1 MIDRSSGGDSAVSIT
16 LGYMLNLGVATLVV
30 YLLVLNANSLL
41 DDVTE
46 TATETELEVSA
57 EKVST
62 KITVADELRR
72 TTDESY
78 GEIPL
83 DLTQVVSDNI
93 GGYEV
98 NVTDADPDETGNITV
113 RHIGSIRDNSVTVP
127 YNVSS
132 EVHGYEWADGERVS
146 VTYNESGVYLR

>member
-1 MIDRSSGGDSAVSIT
+1 MIDRSRGDDSAVSIT

-30 YLLVLNANSLL
+30 YLLVTNATGIL

-46 TATETELEVSA
+46 RAAETELEVSA
-57 EKVST
+57 EKVSS
-62 KITVADELRR
+62 KITVADRLARS
-72 TTDESY
+72 TDESY
-78 GEIPL
+78 GRIPL

-98 NVTDADPDETGNITV
+98 NVTDAAPDETGNITV
-113 RHIGSIRDNSVTVP
+113 RHRGSVGDTRVTVP

-132 EVHGYEWADGERVS
+132 PVHGYEWSDGERPA
-146 VTYNESGVYLR
+146 VTYNDTGVYIE